1 MAWATAEGF
10 LEGYGD
16 GAVGPRNPVTRAQMA
31 KLLTILSK
39 AF

>member
-16 GAVGPRNPVTRAQMA
+16 STVGPRNPVTKSPDGQV
-31 KLLTILSK
+31 LTILSK